1 MLKIFSAKKDTTME
15 DKKLIPV
22 IVEGVRTPFLRSN
35 GAFSNFMA
43 YDLGRLAISG
53 LMGKTGLNPEEVD
66 HVIYGIVVPDP
77 STPNIARESM
87 LGAGLKNTTPAHT
100 VSLAC
105 ITSNV
110 AATTAADQ
118 IRLGKIKTAIVGGV
132 DHMSDPP
139 IRVSRNLR
147 QALIRLQKAK
157 SPLQAFQQIR
167 KLGLKDLMPQVPA
180 IAEFSNGLTM
190 GQGCERMAMA
200 MGATR
205 EESDEFAARS
215 HQLAAKAQKEG
226 VFEEDIVPINIP
238 PKFSLVDQDNGP
250 RGDTTVEGL
259 SKLRPAFDKKFGIVT
274 AGSASFLTDGASAV
288 LMMSMEKAE
297 ELNYKPKAIL
307 KDYVYKAGDPKD
319 EMLLGPALAIPELL
333 DKNGLTTEDVD
344 VWEIHEAFAAQ
355 VVCFFKAFE
364 DQKFMKDRLGLDKTF
379 GKLPLDKMNIYGGS
393 LSLGHPFAATGGR
406 LLTTASRRLQKENA
420 RYAIIAGCA
429 AGGHGSA
436 ILLENPNK
444 KES

>member
-1 MLKIFSAKKDTTME
+1 MDSQDSSPSSPL
-15 DKKLIPV
+15 DKSKIPV

-53 LMGKTGLNPEEVD
+53 LMGKTGLDPAEVD

-105 ITSNV
+105 ITSNM
-110 AATTAADQ
+110 AATTAGDL
-118 IRLGKIKTAIVGGV
+118 IKLGKIKTAVIGGV
-132 DHMSDPP
+132 DHLSDPP

-157 SPLQAFQQIR
+157 SPFQVIQQIS
-167 KLGLKDLMPQVPA
+167 KLSLKDLIPQIPA
-180 IAEFSNGLTM
+180 ITEFSNGLSM
-190 GQGCERMAMA
+190 GQGCERMAQA

-205 EESDEFAARS
+205 EESDSFAARS
-215 HQLAAKAQKEG
+215 HQLACQAQKDH
-226 VFEEDIVPINIP
+226 VFEEDIIPINVP
-238 PKFSLVDQDNGP
+238 PKFGLVDQDNGP
-250 RGDTTVEGL
+250 RGDTTVERL
-259 SKLRPAFDKKFGIVT
+259 SKLRPVFDKKFGIVT

-288 LMMSMEKAE
+288 LMMSMEQAE
-297 ELNYKPKAIL
+297 KLKYEAKAIL
-307 KDYVYKAGDPKD
+307 KDYVYKAGDPKE

-333 DKNGLTTEDVD
+333 NRNGLTTDDID

-355 VVCFFKAFE
+355 MVCFFKAFE
-364 DQKFMKDRLGLDKTF
+364 SEDFMKKRLGLDKTF
-379 GKLPLDKMNIYGGS
+379 GKLPLEKMNIYGGS

-406 LLTTASRRLQKENA
+406 LMTTASRRLQKEKA

-436 ILLENPNK
+436 ILLENPNL
-444 KES
+444 

>member
-1 MLKIFSAKKDTTME
+1 MVMASETTTHNNGTSGA
-15 DKKLIPV
+15 DVPV
-22 IVEGVRTPFLRSN
+22 IIEGVRTPFLRSN

-53 LMGKTGLNPEEVD
+53 LMGKTGLSPKEVD
-66 HVIYGIVVPDP
+66 QVIYGIVVPDP
-77 STPNIARESM
+77 STPNIARECM
-87 LGAGLKNTTPAHT
+87 LGAGLSDKTPAHT
-100 VSLAC
+100 VSMAC
-105 ITSNV
+105 ITSNM

-118 IRLGKIKTAIVGGV
+118 IRLGKCKTAVIGGV

-157 SPLQAFQQIR
+157 SPAQVFGQIR
-167 KLGLKDLMPQVPA
+167 KLSFKDLMPQVPS
-180 IAEFSNGLTM
+180 ITEFSNGLTM

-205 EESDEFAARS
+205 KESDEFAARS
-215 HQLAAKAQKEG
+215 HQLAFKAQKEG
-226 VFEEDIVPINIP
+226 VYEGDIIPIKVP
-238 PKFSLVDQDNGP
+238 PKFALVDQDNGP
-250 RGDTTVEGL
+250 RGDTTVESL

-288 LMMSMEKAE
+288 LMMGQKHAEK
-297 ELNYKPKAIL
+297 LNYQPLAIL
-307 KDYVYKAGDPKD
+307 KDYVFKAGDPKD
-319 EMLLGPALAIPELL
+319 EMLLGPALAIPDLL
-333 DKNGLTTEDVD
+333 AQNNLTTADVD

-355 VVCFFKAFE
+355 VVCFFKAFQ
-364 DQKFMKDRLGLDKTF
+364 DKSFMKNRLGHDQTF
-379 GKLPLDKMNIYGGS
+379 GELPLEKINIYGGS

-406 LLTTASRRLQKENA
+406 LLTTASKRLQKEKA
-420 RYAIIAGCA
+420 KYAVVAGCA

-436 ILLENPNK
+436 ILLENPNL
-444 KES
+444 